1 MKTKAT
7 TPDTV
12 AQVEDDFLS
21 SMRIST
27 DFLNSEIGVKRILLT
42 VPVRKP
48 GKAEFVRVHPTLHI
62 DLLALELREE
72 REIYFAVTALGAEL
86 SEFVVPVR
94 LRLCV
99 TRQGTAFL
107 WPLRLS
113 MNQGRANPWHDSAI
127 EAAALAET
135 NWMRVSADMALGAY
149 APAIARADL
158 GEPQWPSEPWPE
170 VIKIALKGRV
180 IDSLDHAVVRQ
191 LLGLT

>member
-1 MKTKAT
+1 MKTTPTTAT
-7 TPDTV
+7 AT

-62 DLLALELREE
+62 DLLAIELKEE
-72 REIYFAVTALGAEL
+72 RETYFAVPALGAEL
-86 SEFVVPVR
+86 SEFVAPVR
-94 LRLCV
+94 LRLAV
-99 TRQGTAFL
+99 TRQKTAFL
-107 WPLRLS
+107 WPLKLP

-127 EAAALAET
+127 EAAALAES
-135 NWMRVSADMALGAY
+135 NWMRVAADLGLGAY
-149 APAIARADL
+149 QPAVARADL
-158 GEPQWPSEPWPE
+158 GEPQWPTEPWSE
-170 VIKIALKGRV
+170 IVRIALKGKV